1 MREINKIAEGLFEKI
16 RDRFEEV
23 SLGDQNAKATQD
35 PEKARFFNFDYT
47 VDGHNHG
54 NITMSLIDETSLK
67 IYFSKNIS
75 DKLDDEHKKDW
86 YTFLRELRE
95 FARRNLLSFEPR
107 DITRSTLKHRDVQ
120 QQSKTDDTYSA
131 DDVVSEGKMYGTKKR
146 SYESFG
152 PVRIK
157 LKHNKAVVDEVH
169 GSRSRNIESV
179 FIENADL
186 ERFKLPFNN
195 LTGAR
200 AMARHVSAGGIP
212 TDDIG
217 QHITEMVKEMTTLR
231 PFVRGMARRTFEDSL
246 TKDMVESAFEYHGLL
261 KNTLKKL
268 KGKRGYTAFKEN
280 FTPSETQQ
288 EVDVS
293 DLKDLFVKKTLDER
307 IEQALPLVHKA
318 HNIMKEN
325 NNPFS
330 QQFESWAQRIS
341 EGTWQVPESEN
352 DIKGLAEL
360 LKTPL
365 SVGVDAMDAQSALR
379 PFIGDDQ
386 LFNELETLA
395 EEEPN
400 ADARAIIIYWLDN
413 NMPDVLTQIKAMT
426 KEDVPTE
433 VAEGKM
439 KDLMTDIDEL
449 TDEEFEEKYGTTK
462 PDYPGI
468 EKKVDEADDDY
479 DAQADQDAMD
489 YEADINL
496 GDNDD
501 ADESADAVHDA
512 IHRRFINNLDLV
524 IKIGGPKETMDAIED
539 YVSGQDWSDLQE
551 IGTSDVSAWVNDI
564 VKTYSK
570 DKELSEV
577 RKLSGMKGNSAILES
592 KMKDLALDLDE
603 LTNDDFE
610 KKYKMKKSD
619 WEEVKTPGLRQD
631 PSKPAY
637 IGKMKKHSKNIRP
650 SDWAQAMMADDKQ
663 MMSEAQFDEAAGE
676 KDACYHKVKSKYKVW
691 PSAYASGALV
701 QCRKKGAKNWGNSK

>member
-120 QQSKTDDTYSA
+120 QQSKTDDTYSS

-325 NNPFS
+325 NNPFA

-352 DIKGLAEL
+352 DIKGLADL
-360 LKTPL
+360 LKDPL
-365 SVGVDAMDAQSALR
+365 NVGVDAMDAQSALR

-395 EEEPN
+395 EEDPN
-400 ADARAIIIYWLDN
+400 ADARAIIVYWLDN
-413 NMPDVLTQIKAMT
+413 NMPDVLTQIKAMST
-426 KEDVPTE
+426 EDVPMET
-433 VAEGKM
+433 K
-439 KDLMTDIDEL
+439 
-449 TDEEFEEKYGTTK
+449 EEA
-462 PDYPGI
+462 I
-468 EKKVDEADDDY
+468 EADDDY
-479 DAQADQDAMD
+479 DAKADQDAMD

-512 IHRRFINNLDLV
+512 ILRRFQDNLDLV
-524 IKIGGPKETMDAIED
+524 IKVGGPKETMDAIRD
-539 YVSGQDWSDLQE
+539 YVDSEDWSDLQE
-551 IGTSDVSAWVNDI
+551 IGTSDVSAWVNNI
-564 VKTYSK
+564 VNTYSK

-592 KMKDLALDLDE
+592 KMKDLAMDLDE
-603 LTNDDFE
+603 LTNDEFE

-637 IGKMKKHSKNIRP
+637 ISKMKKHSENIRP